1 MPLPAPTVPRTPY
14 HTRRIVCEGFER
26 ADGGFD
32 IDGWLADVKGYTF
45 VTPIRGE
52 LRVGDFQHS
61 MGMRVTVDL
70 DFMIK
75 DVIAVMD
82 ATPSNHCLGAA
93 PNFSKLIGL
102 KLVPGF
108 NRTARSVLDGTLGCT
123 HLIDLLG
130 VMATTAHQAIWGK
143 KFRPAAMTSGEVD
156 APPPIV
162 NSCRG
167 WADDGTLVGTAF
179 PEFYTGSGFS
189 LPEP

>member
-1 MPLPAPTVPRTPY
+1 MPLPPPTVERASC

-26 ADGGFD
+26 VDGLFD
-32 IDGWLADVKGYTF
+32 VDGWLTDVKGYTF

-52 LRVGDFQHS
+52 LRAGDFQHGL
-61 MGMRVTVDL
+61 GMRVTVDI

-75 DVIAVMD
+75 DVMAVMD

-93 PNFSKLIGL
+93 PNFTKLIGL

-108 NRTARSVLDGTLGCT
+108 NRTARTVLDGTLGCT

-130 VMATTAHQAIWGK
+130 PMATTAHQTIWAK
-143 KFRPAAMTSGEVD
+143 KFRAAPPTSDVEKS
-156 APPPIV
+156 PPPIV

-167 WADDGTLVGTAF
+167 WAEDGTLVATAF
-179 PEFYTGSGFS
+179 PEFYTGPAFS
-189 LPEP
+189 LPER

>member
-1 MPLPAPTVPRTPY
+1 MPLPPPPVERTSS

-26 ADGGFD
+26 ADGLYD
-32 IDGWLADVKGYTF
+32 VDGWLTDVKGYTF

-52 LRVGDFQHS
+52 LPAGEFQHGL
-61 MGMRVTVDL
+61 GMRVTIDS

-75 DVIAVMD
+75 NVIAVMD

-93 PNFSKLIGL
+93 PNFAKLVGL

-108 NRTARSVLDGTLGCT
+108 NRTARTVLDGTLGCT

-130 VMATTAHQAIWGK
+130 PMATTAHQTIWAK
-143 KFRPAAMTSGEVD
+143 KFRPAAGASGDEKS
-156 APPPIV
+156 PPPIV

-167 WADDGTLVGTAF
+167 WAEDGVLVAAAF
-179 PEFYTGSGFS
+179 PQFYTGPGFS
-189 LPEP
+189 LPER